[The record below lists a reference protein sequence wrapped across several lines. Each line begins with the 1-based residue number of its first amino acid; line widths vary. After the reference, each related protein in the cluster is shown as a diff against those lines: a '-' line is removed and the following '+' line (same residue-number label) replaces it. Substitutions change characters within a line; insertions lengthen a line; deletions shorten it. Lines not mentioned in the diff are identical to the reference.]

1 MYHNI
6 HILCRG
12 SGDWVDILVQ
22 NVSADGSTILKPR
35 RVQIVQRHVCKNLQ
49 LLTIWQPAVCSLT
62 HHKSSRHKKTRLR
75 GLFHK
80 ASANWRLSQFV
91 DLCSQVSLMTCSF
104 VFVDQTFS
112 SLTVHDRLHFVKCFR
127 AALLSP
133 ASIAAY
139 TFLMKVRIIER
150 RLALCL
156 RAFSDWM
163 ARFLAD
169 LILAKVQLP
178 NVFYMDNSKAEEYAL
193 LAFFCQWI
201 CANKRR

>member
-1 MYHNI
+1 M
-6 HILCRG
+6 ILRFLSHEEFRECNGMSARTSIFWL
-12 SGDWVDILVQ
+12 SGNRQCVF
-22 NVSADGSTILKPR
+22 
-35 RVQIVQRHVCKNLQ
+35 
-49 LLTIWQPAVCSLT
+49 
-62 HHKSSRHKKTRLR
+62 SRITKAAGIKTRLR

-104 VFVDQTFS
+104 VLWIRPLAAWRSTIGCI
-112 SLTVHDRLHFVKCFR
+112 SLNAFC
-127 AALLSP
+127 AAALSP

>member
-1 MYHNI
+1 MCI
-6 HILCRG
+6 TISTFFVG
-12 SGDWVDILVQ
+12 ESGDWVDILVQ
-22 NVSADGSTILKPR
+22 NVSADGSMILKPR
-35 RVQIVQRHVCKNLQ
+35 RVQIVQRHVSFDYLATGSVFSHASQ
-49 LLTIWQPAVCSLT
+49 
-62 HHKSSRHKKTRLR
+62 SSRHKNPLARA
-75 GLFHK
+75 FHK

-104 VFVDQTFS
+104 VLWIRPLAAWRSTIGCI
-112 SLTVHDRLHFVKCFR
+112 SLNAFC
-127 AALLSP
+127 AAALSP

>member
-104 VFVDQTFS
+104 VLWIRPLAAWRSTIGCI
-112 SLTVHDRLHFVKCFR
+112 SLNAFC
-127 AALLSP
+127 AAALSP